1 MAYFMAQLM
10 CWSTDDKDAPGW
22 GNLLVL
28 GSANVDEALRG
39 YYTKYDCSAADIN
52 PIGGINKRD
61 LKAFL
66 KWAAKHKGIGVLEDV
81 ANAVP
86 TAELRPEEDGCAEA
100 QRDEKDMG
108 MSYA

>member
-1 MAYFMAQLM
+1 MVMAYCMSQLM
-10 CWSTDDKDAPGW
+10 CWATDAGEAPGW
-22 GNLLVL
+22 GSLLVL

-66 KWAAKHKGIGVLEDV
+66 KWAATDPHPVVQGMAVLDSV
-81 ANAVP
+81 ANATP
-86 TAELRPEEDGCAEA
+86 TAELRPEEEGQEA
-100 QRDEKDMG
+100 QR
-108 MSYA
+108 

>member
-1 MAYFMAQLM
+1 MAQLM
-10 CWSTDDKDAPGW
+10 PWATAGDDTRAQGA
-22 GNLLVL
+22 LLVL

-66 KWAAKHKGIGVLEDV
+66 KWAAIHKGIGVLDDV
-81 ANAVP
+81 AEAML
-86 TAELRPEEDGCAEA
+86 TAELRPEVDDKGEQKAGSA
-100 QRDEKDMG
+100 
-108 MSYA
+108 

>member
-66 KWAAKHKGIGVLEDV
+66 KWAATDPHEVVRGMGVLDSV
-81 ANAVP
+81 AEAVP
-86 TAELRPEEDGCAEA
+86 TAELRPDEA
-100 QRDEKDMG
+100 GEADSQ
-108 MSYA
+108 